1 MNGESDVYS
10 RIKSL
15 SKMVLEGSLDPLDID
30 ISMFIDLLSKVDVNR
45 LPIELFMEDVEALN
59 GLSQILKYQ
68 KEAIIRYL
76 EGLKLDELI
85 VKTAILSLDIDGL
98 SEIVRRIY
106 RPSADISTIDNDFI
120 VKSLL
125 YFKNIR
131 RLKREFTDRLVEIDS
146 IDLPIEEDIRKHM
159 DILYK
164 RLLET
169 SKDEWVNY
177 KDILLDKPILN
188 SYLISLLASEGYL
201 IIRVDRISGEV
212 YVKPLSKKVN
222 IVNPVSIPIVVDI
235 YGYGEED

>member
-30 ISMFIDLLSKVDVNR
+30 ISMFIDLLSKVDVDR

-146 IDLPIEEDIRKHM
+146 IDIPIEEDIRKHM